1 MVLEGCHDSVSGG
14 STAAP
19 ASLSLLCPL
28 CEVIVRYLF
37 FFAACLPVLGQV
49 TSGSISWYLLDRG
62 HEPIPQAVLTAA
74 DPATRGSFAM
84 NANGGRDD
92 SNNYLLDGVD
102 DNDPN
107 VEPVRVAASG
117 RRGAGVQDRH

>member
-1 MVLEGCHDSVSGG
+1 M
-14 STAAP
+14 
-19 ASLSLLCPL
+19 
-28 CEVIVRYLF
+28 RYLF

-49 TSGSISWYLLDRG
+49 TSGSISWYLLDLG
-62 HEPIPQAVLTAA
+62 NEPIPQAVLTAA

-84 NANGGRDD
+84 TANGGRDD